1 MKRIA
6 AALVALA
13 SIGCASRENAGGDR
27 LVVYSAGPR
36 PLAEAICASFTETT
50 GMPVDLFQA
59 TTGQL
64 MARLE
69 AEKYR
74 PRADVVLF
82 ASEIAAAALKQDHR
96 LLRFRPAAA
105 DRLRD
110 GWSDSDEM
118 YWASGAALVGVA
130 VRREFADRAP
140 TRWADWFALADA
152 RRVVM
157 PSPSRSG
164 ATGDFV
170 VGLELEMPKST
181 FPAFARMRLAGMDF
195 AAANSQAIAGLQMAV
210 YDALIGAV
218 DYLIFQQ
225 IARGE
230 QIEMRYPE
238 EGAILVTRPIAILS
252 ATPRPDA
259 ARTFVDF
266 YLNLESQRKVAAA
279 HLAPARVDVEPS
291 PLRGPA
297 WPRVLRADPAEAVK
311 RQASILRRFQ
321 LEIERAASSRALKRA
336 AGEGV

>member
-1 MKRIA
+1 M
-6 AALVALA
+6 
-13 SIGCASRENAGGDR
+13 
-27 LVVYSAGPR
+27 VYSAGPR
-36 PLAEAICASFTETT
+36 PLAEAICSAFTEST
-50 GMPVDLFQA
+50 GTPVDLFQA

-82 ASEIAAAALKQDHR
+82 ASEVAAAALKQQQR
-96 LLRFRPAAA
+96 LLRFRPDAAEHLRA
-105 DRLRD
+105 D
-110 GWSDSDEM
+110 WSDPDEY

-130 VRREFADRAP
+130 VRRDFAERAP
-140 TRWADWFALADA
+140 TRWSDWFALADA

-170 VGLELEMPKST
+170 VGLELELPNSI

-195 AAANSQAIAGLQMAV
+195 AAANSQAIGGLQMGV

-218 DYLIFQQ
+218 DYLIYQQ

-230 QIEMRYPE
+230 QLVMQYPE
-238 EGAILVTRPIAILS
+238 EGAVLVTRPIAILA

-259 ARTFVDF
+259 ARAFVEF
-266 YLNLESQRKVAAA
+266 YLSPESQQRVASA
-279 HLAPARVDVEPS
+279 HLAPARVDVES
-291 PLRGPA
+291 GALRGLE
-297 WPRVLRADPAEAVK
+297 WPKLLRADPTEAVK
-311 RQASILRRFQ
+311 RQAAILRRFQ
-321 LEIERAASSRALKRA
+321 LEIERAATSRALMRA
-336 AGEGV
+336 AGEGA

>member
-1 MKRIA
+1 MKRIV

-13 SIGCASRENAGGDR
+13 CAGCAARDGSRGDR

-36 PLAEAICASFTETT
+36 PLAEAICSAFTEST

-82 ASEIAAAALKQDHR
+82 ASEVAAVALKQEHR
-96 LLRFRPAAA
+96 LLRFRPEAANH
-105 DRLRD
+105 LRA
-110 GWSDSDEM
+110 GWSDAGEM

-130 VRREFADRAP
+130 VRREFAARAP
-140 TRWADWFALADA
+140 TNWADWFALSDA

-170 VGLELEMPKST
+170 VGLELEMPKSI

-195 AAANSQAIAGLQMAV
+195 SAANSQAISGLQMGV

-218 DYLIFQQ
+218 DYLIYQQ

-230 QIEMRYPE
+230 QLVMQYPE
-238 EGAILVTRPIAILS
+238 EGAVLVTRPIAIL
-252 ATPRPDA
+252 ATTPRPDV
-259 ARTFVDF
+259 ARAFVEF
-266 YLNLESQRKVAAA
+266 YLAPESQRRVASA
-279 HLAPARVDVEPS
+279 HLAPARTDVEPGM
-291 PLRGPA
+291 LRGA
-297 WPRVLRADPAEAVK
+297 LWPKVLRADPAEAVQ
-311 RQASILRRFQ
+311 RQAAILRRFQ
-321 LEIERAASSRALKRA
+321 LEIERAASSRALKRV
-336 AGEGV
+336 AGEDA